1 MDSLISRW
9 EDYKK
14 LIENQLHHYLDELN
28 TTPDI
33 LKKAMEYSLFAG
45 GKRFRPVLSLLINDS
60 LKGETSSLLPAAC
73 ALEMIH
79 TYSLIHDDLPAMDD
93 DDFRRGK
100 PSSHKQFGEANAIL
114 AGDAL
119 LTYAFELISTHS
131 KDATKSVE
139 YIKILAAAAGPQGM
153 IAGQVIDL
161 ITQKSDDSTNTQQ
174 ILEYI
179 HLNKTAKMIIASAQL
194 ALTNHPPLE
203 PVAHSILNYAQNI
216 GLAFQ
221 VQDDVL
227 DYTGDQKSL
236 GKSIHKDKK
245 QNKLTY
251 VSLFGIEKS
260 KQLLADLILQA
271 KQSLHPDLQS
281 KILIELAEY
290 LEQRNH

>member
-1 MDSLISRW
+1 
-9 EDYKK
+9 
-14 LIENQLHHYLDELN
+14 LN
-28 TTPDI
+28 GLNNAPDI

-45 GKRFRPVLSLLINDS
+45 GKRFRPVFALLINDC
-60 LKGETSSLLPAAC
+60 LQGGMASLLPAAC

-139 YIKILAAAAGPQGM
+139 YIKILATAAGPQGM
-153 IAGQVIDL
+153 IAGQVMDL
-161 ITQKSDDSTNTQQ
+161 ISQKSEHTLNTQKL
-174 ILEYI
+174 LEYI
-179 HLNKTAKMIIASAQL
+179 HLNKTAKLIIAAAQL
-194 ALTNHPPLE
+194 ALINQPPPE
-203 PVAHSILNYAQNI
+203 PAAHSILNYAQSI
-216 GLAFQ
+216 GMAFQ

-236 GKSIHKDKK
+236 GKSIHKDKN

-260 KQLLADLILQA
+260 KQVLAELILQA
-271 KQSLHPDLQS
+271 RTSLHPDLQS

-290 LEQRNH
+290 LEQRTH